1 MKKDKII
8 ARVKKLMAMAA
19 DGSSPNEA
27 MIAAERARKL
37 MDQHQLSI
45 EDLTERSQFNT
56 KSPSSARKF
65 TPHWE
70 NVISVAIAN
79 YNDCKATLEYDVGK
93 RGYRLTF
100 KGFDEDVQVANYM
113 FCYII
118 ENGKR
123 QCSKYFKDQGH
134 SRYNARLGTS
144 FKDSY
149 AREIIIKINELIEN
163 RKVESEKGT
172 GLMVIKQQ
180 LVEQEFGET
189 NYINKSRGRK
199 LDLDDIHA
207 KNAGALAGENTNI
220 TTGIR

>member
-1 MKKDKII
+1 MEKDKII
-8 ARVKKLMAMAA
+8 TRVKKLMAMAA

-37 MDQHQLSI
+37 MDQHQ
-45 EDLTERSQFNT
+45 
-56 KSPSSARKF
+56 SSARRF

-70 NVISVAIAN
+70 NVISVAIAT

-100 KGFDEDVQVANYM
+100 KGFDEDIQVANYM

-134 SRYNARLGTS
+134 NRYNARLGTS

-149 AREIIIKINELIEN
+149 AKEIIIKINELIEN

-189 NYINKSRGRK
+189 NYTDKTRGRK

-220 TTGIR
+220 TTGIKSDERELIRH